1 MESVIEFFEKRS
13 VDVVGHEFPQILL
26 LHANHLN
33 AEMMPQLL
41 AMLKARGYEFVSLE
55 HALRDAAY
63 RLPNN
68 YAGRGGFSWIHRWSM
83 TKGMP
88 NKGEP
93 EPAEWLMQEY
103 GRLISLGRS
112 PDE

>member
-1 MESVIEFFEKRS
+1 
-13 VDVVGHEFPQILL
+13 VVGREFPQVLL

-33 AEMMPQLL
+33 AELAPRLL
-41 AMLKARGYEFVSLE
+41 AMLKQRGYQFISLE
-55 HALRDAAY
+55 EAFRDPAY

-68 YAGRGGFSWIHRWSM
+68 YAGPGGFSWIHRWSM

-93 EPAEWLMQEY
+93 EPPAWLFEEY
-103 GRLISLGRS
+103 DRLLSSGRS
-112 PDE
+112 PEE